1 MAHTITS
8 LSELEALYGEV
19 NKASLLKEA
28 DRIVPEYR
36 ALIEASP
43 FAALATRGPE
53 GLDCSPRGDGPGF
66 VRIRETRLCSCRT
79 GAATTGSIRCATSC
93 RTRVSPCSS

>member
-8 LSELEALYGEV
+8 ISELEALYGEI

-43 FAALATRGPE
+43 FAALATSGPE
-53 GLDCSPRGDGPGF
+53 GNWGRLGGDPPYAR
-66 VRIRETRLCSCRT
+66 VTR
-79 GAATTGSIRCATSC
+79 A
-93 RTRVSPCSS
+93 VSGGILG